1 MAVGEGFKGALVP
14 VAGITIGVGCAG
26 IKVVGRRDLVIF
38 ELSPGSTVG
47 SVFTQNAFCAAPVQI
62 CKEHLATGQA
72 TRFLVVN
79 TGNANA
85 GTGQRGLDDARET
98 CTRLA
103 AQRSVD
109 PEQVLPFSTGVI
121 GEYLP
126 MTALANG
133 LPNALATLA
142 TDNWHDA
149 AQGILTTDTRQKG
162 GTRQFE
168 FDNETITVTGIA
180 KGSGMIKPNMATML
194 AFIGTDAPI
203 DQALLQSITRAATT
217 ASFNRITVDSD
228 TSTNDACVVVAT
240 GKAQV
245 KRVTS
250 ETDPLYRHLLK
261 TVTEL
266 MLSLAQQIIR
276 DGEGAS
282 KFIEVRVEGALSV
295 DEALAV
301 AFSVADS
308 PLFKTA
314 MSASDANWGR
324 ILMAVGKTKID
335 RLNVDLIDVYLGDV
349 QIVAGGQRAQA
360 YTEAQGAAVVALE
373 DISVRIL
380 LKRGAVNE
388 SVWTS
393 DLSHEYVRINAEYR
407 S

>member
-1 MAVGEGFKGALVP
+1 MAVGEGFDGTLVP

-26 IKVVGRRDLVIF
+26 IKVLGRRDLVIF

-47 SVFTQNAFCAAPVQI
+47 AVFTQNAFCAAPVQI
-62 CKEHLATGQA
+62 CKQHLATGQA

-103 AQRSVD
+103 AQKSVD

-162 GTRQFE
+162 GSRQFE

-203 DQALLQSITRAATT
+203 DQALLQGITEAATT

-228 TSTNDACVVVAT
+228 TSTNDACVVMAT

-250 ETDPLYRHLLK
+250 VEDPLYRYLLK
-261 TVTEL
+261 TIKEL

-324 ILMAVGKTKID
+324 ILMAVGKSKID
-335 RLNVDLIDVYLGDV
+335 QLDVNLIDVYLGDV
-349 QIVAGGQRAQA
+349 KIVAGGERAQS
-360 YTEAQGAAVVALE
+360 YTEAQGAAIVAE
-373 DISVRIL
+373 EEIVVRIL
-380 LKRGAVNE
+380 LKRGDVDE